1 MFFYVS
7 NDNITHANLFKDG
20 QHLLDNSKKILAYHF
35 VFNLNRNFLMPHIFH
50 PNAYLTTE

>member
-20 QHLLDNSKKILAYHF
+20 QHLLDNGKKILAYHF
-35 VFNLNRNFLMPHIFH
+35 VFNLNRNFLIPHIFH
-50 PNAYLTTE
+50 PNA